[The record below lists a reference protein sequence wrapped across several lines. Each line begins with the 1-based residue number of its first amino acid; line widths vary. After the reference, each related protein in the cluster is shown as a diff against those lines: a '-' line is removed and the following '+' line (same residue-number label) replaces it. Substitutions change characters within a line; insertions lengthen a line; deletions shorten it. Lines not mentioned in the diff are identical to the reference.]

1 MNCSLNGEMRMNKIV
16 RSIIGIGIWGG
27 MFLLTGCA
35 TLVEQPTQVLPVV
48 SKPDG
53 AAVQIKDEA
62 GRLVFDGQTPAM
74 PTLQKSNG
82 TYFGKKSYS
91 VTVSKE
97 GYPSQSVLVTAKP
110 NAWYVL
116 GNGAI
121 GGLVGWFIV
130 DPLNGAMYKLS
141 PETVAINF
149 AGEAAVAEDTSNE
162 LEGYKV
168 PPQKVDDRSYYLAL
182 DVGQSNMQDVCAF
195 SNLNYLGVTVNGSSC
210 TNPVMNFRGGLGFQ
224 INDKLALEYGYL
236 NGGESRSSLT
246 GVYGGNSFG
255 FPIGPMTGEMRQK
268 YFEHQFLMIA
278 SLPEIKNFS
287 VFGELG
293 VMSWAADIY
302 RRIDPMQ
309 PSRLH
314 DGGQGWLFGGGVKYR
329 LNKQWLLR
337 AKFDIRSA
345 GKQLDTN
352 GASSNGT
359 INTMSMGIVYMLGG
373 GK

>member
-1 MNCSLNGEMRMNKIV
+1 MNKLV
-16 RSIIGIGIWGG
+16 RLIIGIGIWGG

-74 PTLQKSNG
+74 PTLEKSNG

-116 GNGAI
+116 GNGAV

-149 AGEAAVAEDTSNE
+149 AGEAVVAEGASNE
-162 LEGYKV
+162 LVDYKF
-168 PPQKVDDRSYYLAL
+168 PPPKVDDRSYYLAL

-210 TNPVMNFRGGLGFQ
+210 TNPVMNFRGGLGYQ

-236 NGGESRSSLT
+236 NGGESSSTLT
-246 GVYGGNSFG
+246 GNIANSPFAG
-255 FPIGPMTGEMRQK
+255 FPNGPMTGDMRQK
-268 YFEHQFLMIA
+268 YFEHQFLMLV
-278 SLPEIKNFS
+278 SFPEIKNFS

-293 VMSWAADIY
+293 VMSWSADIY
-302 RRIDPMQ
+302 RRIGSQQ
-309 PSRLH
+309 PSSLH

-337 AKFDIRSA
+337 AKFDTRKA
-345 GKQLDTN
+345 GKQLDACCGN
-352 GASSNGT
+352 SNGT
-359 INTMSMGIVYMLGG
+359 ISTISMGVVYVLGG
-373 GK
+373 EN

>member
-1 MNCSLNGEMRMNKIV
+1 MNKLV
-16 RSIIGIGIWGG
+16 RRIIGIGIWGG
-27 MFLLTGCA
+27 MLLLTGCA
-35 TLVEQPTQVLPVV
+35 TLVEQTTQVLPVV

-74 PTLQKSNG
+74 PTLEKSNG

-116 GNGAI
+116 GNGAV

-149 AGEAAVAEDTSNE
+149 AGEAEGASNE
-162 LEGYKV
+162 LVNYKF
-168 PPQKVDDRSYYLAL
+168 PPPKVDDRSYYLAL

-195 SNLNYLGVTVNGSSC
+195 SNVNYLGVTVNGSSC
-210 TNPVMNFRGGLGFQ
+210 TNPVMNFRGGLGYQ

-337 AKFDIRSA
+337 AKFDTRRA

-352 GASSNGT
+352 GAGSNGT

-373 GK
+373 EK